1 MAMVITPSP
10 LLKTV
15 AGQLEHP
22 GQIWIGTIA
31 VGGSIF
37 GRRQQPSRRPQQA
50 STGVTVIWYPPSNPG
65 LRVDRL
71 APSINLLVSLL
82 KDASEQAG
90 LDSYALADPA
100 LAMAAAREVN
110 GLSWVTPREIRGHHE
125 SKFKS

>member
-31 VGGSIF
+31 VRGSIF
-37 GRRQQPSRRPQQA
+37 GRRQQPSRRPQHA
-50 STGVTVIWYPPSNPG
+50 AIGVTVIWYFLPPNPG
-65 LRVDRL
+65 WRVDRL
-71 APSINLLVSLL
+71 AHSINLLVSLL

-110 GLSWVTPREIRGHHE
+110 GLSWVNPSRDTR
-125 SKFKS
+125 SS